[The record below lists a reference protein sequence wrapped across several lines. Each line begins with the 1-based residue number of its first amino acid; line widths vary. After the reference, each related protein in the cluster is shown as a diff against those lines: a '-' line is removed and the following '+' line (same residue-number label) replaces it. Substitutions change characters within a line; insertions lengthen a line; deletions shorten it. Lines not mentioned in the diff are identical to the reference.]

1 LIGGVDERG
10 GDGRDGELAE
20 GDGAGEEEVLGGG
33 VERDGVTPG
42 PGMKV
47 EKTRPSP
54 AGVSL
59 VRKPE
64 VVLGVLGRM
73 SGMRALRVG

>member
-1 LIGGVDERG
+1 M
-10 GDGRDGELAE
+10 
-20 GDGAGEEEVLGGG
+20 EVM
-33 VERDGVTPG
+33 PG

-47 EKTRPSP
+47 EKRRPSP

-64 VVLGVLGRM
+64 VVFGVLGM
-73 SGMRALRVG
+73 ISGMRALSVG

>member
-1 LIGGVDERG
+1 LV
-10 GDGRDGELAE
+10 LTS
-20 GDGAGEEEVLGGG
+20 GEETEEIGNWPGAMDPVRRRFWATGSMAR
-33 VERDGVTPG
+33 EEIPG

-47 EKTRPSP
+47 EKTMPSP

-64 VVLGVLGRM
+64 VVVRM
-73 SGMRALRVG
+73 SGMMAERVG

>member
-1 LIGGVDERG
+1 MVTVAMGKRPRSMLPVRRRFCAAGSRA
-10 GDGRDGELAE
+10 RELNP
-20 GDGAGEEEVLGGG
+20 V
-33 VERDGVTPG
+33 

-47 EKTRPSP
+47 EKRIPLP

-64 VVLGVLGRM
+64 
-73 SGMRALRVG
+73 ALPRIDGIMAARVG

>member
-1 LIGGVDERG
+1 MEPER
-10 GDGRDGELAE
+10 RRFCA
-20 GDGAGEEEVLGGG
+20 AGSIAMEEM
-33 VERDGVTPG
+33 PG

-47 EKTRPSP
+47 EKRRPSP

-64 VVLGVLGRM
+64 VVLGVAGTML
-73 SGMRALRVG
+73 GMRALRVG

>member
-1 LIGGVDERG
+1 MVLTS
-10 GDGRDGELAE
+10 
-20 GDGAGEEEVLGGG
+20 GEETVAMGNWPGAMEPVRRRVWVVGSCGEG
-33 VERDGVTPG
+33 AMTSEEMPG

-47 EKTRPSP
+47 EKTMPSP

-64 VVLGVLGRM
+64 VAERR
-73 SGMRALRVG
+73 SGMMAERVG

>member
-1 LIGGVDERG
+1 MSGMATVATGNSPRVMEPVTRRFDP
-10 GDGRDGELAE
+10 
-20 GDGAGEEEVLGGG
+20 AGSSAMEVRP
-33 VERDGVTPG
+33 V

-47 EKTRPSP
+47 EKRRPSP

-64 VVLGVLGRM
+64 VAPVVAGM
-73 SGMRALRVG
+73 ISGTRALSVG